1 MDILTRN
8 PEAMKRFYEKGF
20 QDGGKIASFLG

>member
-8 PEAMKRFYEKGF
+8 PEAMKRLYEKGF
-20 QDGGKIASFLG
+20 QDGEKIASLLG